1 MFSLN
6 VSVFVFIVLVN
17 VSRAQFY
24 QALNPSSYELN
35 QYVVNDDENMN
46 NQATEKRFVNSGQS
60 IELICDLPNNMPDGK
75 VSSVLFVS
83 AYASF
88 DNFGGFKF

>member
-1 MFSLN
+1 MFNIN
-6 VSVFVFIVLVN
+6 VILIVALALLH

-35 QYVVNDDENMN
+35 QYVVNEDDGAATGMN
-46 NQATEKRFVNSGQS
+46 SQATEKRFVNSGQS

-75 VSSVLFVS
+75 VSSLL
-83 AYASF
+83 
-88 DNFGGFKF
+88 G